1 MPDFA
6 IRNLSVLSFAQGF
19 TLWHVKHP
27 GMLAEALAP
36 GYLNPAADMIAPRD
50 MILIS
55 AFDGGAQVFVH
66 GSGANEQVVVE
77 PMCSTVSPVK
87 AAP

>member
-1 MPDFA
+1 MPAFA
-6 IRNLSVLSFAQGF
+6 IRNLSVLAYAQGF
-19 TLWHVKHP
+19 TQWHMKHP
-27 GMLAEALAP
+27 GLLAEALAP
-36 GYLNPAADMIAPRD
+36 GYFNPASDMIAPRD

-66 GSGANEQVVVE
+66 GSGKDEPVVVE
-77 PMCSTVSPVK
+77 PMCSTVWPVE